1 MNPDAFD
8 DGDLTKEAFADIV
21 LEILWKSKE
30 ACRKEETAMKFEL
43 LNLPNRVLKQ
53 RAKDEGVA
61 QDKIGT
67 NACFLPCAASRRET
81 SSILCGRHDLTGILA
96 LNDDINTCL

>member
-1 MNPDAFD
+1 MKPDAFD

-21 LEILWKSKE
+21 VESLWKSEE
-30 ACRKEETAMKFEL
+30 ACCKEETAMKLEL
-43 LNLPNRVLKQ
+43 LDLPNRVLKQ

-67 NACFLPCAASRRET
+67 TACFLPVR
-81 SSILCGRHDLTGILA
+81 SISQGV
-96 LNDDINTCL
+96 